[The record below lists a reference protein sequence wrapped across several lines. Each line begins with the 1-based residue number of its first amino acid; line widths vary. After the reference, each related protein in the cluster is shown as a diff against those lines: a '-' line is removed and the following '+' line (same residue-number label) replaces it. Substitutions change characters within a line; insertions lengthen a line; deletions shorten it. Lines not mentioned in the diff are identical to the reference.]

1 MTFKAFIFG
10 LLASFGFPWIFAIIL
25 PYYSMNSEELIEYG
39 DGDPEAGVYST
50 VRSGRLSEGSKI
62 YGQEG
67 CSTCHTQLIR
77 PTYAGWDV
85 HRDEW
90 AGLRKSLDNPD
101 DTRRETLSSDY
112 KGEQTAHIGQ
122 SRVGP
127 DLSNLGRRLDYHL
140 KDDEMTPRRWVL
152 EHLYSPRTTLN
163 YRNGAQDIAANSSC
177 PSKHGLFKV
186 VDVYGAT
193 GSYLSADVGEG
204 KGVLPTGRAETLANY
219 LISLKKDTLGNP
231 LPLALNPNPE
241 APASE

>member
-25 PYYSMNSEELIEYG
+25 PYYSMNSEEVTNYG
-39 DGDPEAGVYST
+39 EDDSVQGVYQQT
-50 VRSGRLSEGSKI
+50 RSGRVSEGSKI

-67 CSTCHTQLIR
+67 CTTCHTQLIR

-85 HRDEW
+85 YRDEW
-90 AGLRKSLDNPD
+90 AGLRKTLNNP

-112 KGEQTAHIGQ
+112 QGEQIAHIGQ

-127 DLSNLGRRLDYHL
+127 DLANLGRRLDYHL
-140 KDDEMTPRRWVL
+140 KGDEMSPRRWVL
-152 EHLYSPRTTLN
+152 EHLYNPRATQN
-163 YRNGAQDIAANSSC
+163 YRDGAQDIAANSSC
-177 PSKHGLFKV
+177 PSKRGLFKV

-204 KGVLPTGRAETLANY
+204 KGVLPTSRAETLASY